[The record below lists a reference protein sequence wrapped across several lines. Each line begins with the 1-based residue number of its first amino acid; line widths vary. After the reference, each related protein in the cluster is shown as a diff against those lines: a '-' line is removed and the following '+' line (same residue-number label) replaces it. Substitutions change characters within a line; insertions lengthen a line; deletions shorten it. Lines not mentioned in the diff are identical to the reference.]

1 MNSMIKTYY
10 NIRDIYSWL
19 VTKIT
24 ARHPLSFIVL
34 TLFLIKGWSSREV
47 MLTLLTATIIVEYV
61 IRHISNSYTINH
73 CFTDLNEKVSSK
85 KIGKVEPIDSKLLQL
100 FADTAAKV
108 QMNPFSYL
116 FPPKFFFYKALDYH
130 QFSTYPFNSKTA
142 IIILKKTFDENEP
155 IDRTALAHE
164 CGHAFHS
171 QFRSNRFETPVAL
184 AILML
189 LLFYYA
195 IWFNYPSWFV
205 ITLLLICAAFPF
217 FSQLYAYKAR
227 IENEADDTALK
238 IIETLYGPE
247 EMKSAAKRL
256 IKLKIQRTRRALE
269 SGKISSSHFILIKHL
284 ACYLDATTSEELI
297 NSAEEAISSI
307 IPSDDNASGN
317 SRLVYERW
325 LIGTLQ
331 KSQKRE
337 TSLPYKFRA
346 SLFYIIYISTVLFG
360 MTFLT
365 YKIFSNPENYTLLE
379 NHATSIAMWTI
390 GFATIISIPA
400 TISTYK
406 LWKKIEIL
414 ANQIGLY
421 LKA

>member
-1 MNSMIKTYY
+1 MNSRIMAYY

-24 ARHPLSFIVL
+24 SRHPLSFIVL
-34 TLFLIKGWSSREV
+34 TLFFIKGWSSREA
-47 MLTLLTATIIVEYV
+47 MLTLLTATMIIEYT
-61 IRHISNSYTINH
+61 IRHISNSYTINQ
-73 CFTDLNEKVSSK
+73 CYKDLNEKISSK
-85 KIGKVEPIDSKLLQL
+85 RIGNVELIDSKLLQL
-100 FADTAAKV
+100 FADTATKV

-116 FPPKFFFYKALDYH
+116 SPPKFLFHKALDYH
-130 QFSTYPFNSKTA
+130 QFSTYPFNSKMA

-195 IWFNYPSWFV
+195 IRFNYPSWFL

-217 FSQLYAYKAR
+217 FNQLYAYKAR

-256 IKLKIQRTRRALE
+256 TKLKIQRTRRALE
-269 SGKISSSHFILIKHL
+269 SGKISPSHFTLIKHL
-284 ACYLDATTSEELI
+284 ACYLDAKTSEELI

-317 SRLVYERW
+317 ARIVYERW
-325 LIGTLQ
+325 LIGILQ

-337 TSLPYKFRA
+337 TALPYKFRA
-346 SLFYIIYISTVLFG
+346 SLPYIICISTVLFG

-365 YKIFSNPENYTLLE
+365 YKIFSEPQNYAILE
-379 NHATSIAMWTI
+379 NHATSIAMWII
-390 GFATIISIPA
+390 GFAAIINIPA
-400 TISTYK
+400 TISTFK
-406 LWKKIEIL
+406 LWKKIGIL

-421 LKA
+421 LKS